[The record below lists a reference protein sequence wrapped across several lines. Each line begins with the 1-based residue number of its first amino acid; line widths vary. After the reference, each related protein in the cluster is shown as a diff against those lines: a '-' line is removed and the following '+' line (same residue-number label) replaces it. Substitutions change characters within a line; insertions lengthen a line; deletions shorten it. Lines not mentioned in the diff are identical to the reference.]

1 MHGFTHRT
9 VTLARPGLIL
19 RRYLYASAHYF
30 IAIIL
35 LAAGMFKI
43 YDPAPLFRT
52 LELIQFLNIQLSI
65 LFAVIIPVIEISL
78 GVLILTGQMMRY
90 TLIASTGLFW
100 IFFGFSVYG
109 YAVGF
114 DADCGCFGNVIASS
128 FGYEMI
134 IRNLIFALISTSLV
148 LLNKG
153 KYCV

>member
-35 LAAGMFKI
+35 LAAGMVKI
-43 YDPAPLFRT
+43 YDPVPLFRT
-52 LELIQFLNIQLSI
+52 LELIQFLNIRPFTFI
-65 LFAVIIPVIEISL
+65 AVIIPFIEIVL

-100 IFFGFSVYG
+100 FFFGFSIYG
-109 YAVGF
+109 YAVELG
-114 DADCGCFGNVIASS
+114 ADCGCFGNVIASS
-128 FGYEMI
+128 FGYGMI

-148 LLNKG
+148 LLNKR